1 MCFGKIDFSR
11 VNTDPGS
18 NSTFSPPT
26 GWKGDYVAFLRERWR
41 FDPGFRQHAGVISMR
56 LKRGDAVDFHGRYA
70 SEALK
75 AVKSLQI

>member
-1 MCFGKIDFSR
+1 MKFGIIDCSK
-11 VNTDPGS
+11 VNTEPGG

-26 GWKGDYVAFLRERWR
+26 GWEGDYVKFLRERWK

-56 LKRGDAVDFHGRYA
+56 LKRGDAVDFCGRYA

-75 AVKSLQI
+75 VIESLQS